1 MTIDK
6 EFVIERL
13 KIRAENKNDPHFKM
27 LEEIKNQH
35 KKLRMHVHGTN
46 VIEYIEKLEALE
58 NQTKINLRK
67 RLSRSNRSLFAD
79 VLRPVDKIFSKQG
92 GSKEYH
98 IKIESKLKN
107 FTDILSKINKGHSF
121 MKWLK
126 TYFVDKYVIDPNG
139 FFLVEYKNGIAYP
152 TYKSILTVADY
163 TQVGQSI
170 GYVIFEPEIIKVK
183 NKEAITIVRVY
194 DDEADYTYQIDLE
207 KWTISETNETFPN
220 PWKKVPAVL
229 CSDIEDT
236 LTGFKQ
242 TPIYEQIEDAD
253 EYLRINSVNTLQY
266 YHHGF
271 AKFWKVGTP
280 CKKCDGAGSV
290 TIKGQGDVYVDATC
304 PSCGG
309 KKFAEKEDVSDVTY
323 ISVPPDGSKGIVP
336 DIMGFITP
344 PIESLKALDD
354 KLKSMRDV
362 IYHSHWGTVIS
373 RDNKDQTAFEVS
385 INTQPMQDRLNGYTD
400 SLENIESLIVDLIG
414 YFYLQNGYGGSSI
427 NYGRNYVI
435 KGADELLDSYYKSK
449 EKKASYTILNEKLLK
464 YYHAQYSN
472 DMRGLD
478 ISLKLMQVEPMV
490 HNTLDETKSL
500 GIPPEMYSQKI
511 YYNDWLTNTKKE
523 DLYKLSTEELKISL
537 KQYSDEREKQTNKVP
552 GVPGTD

>member
-1 MTIDK
+1 VTIDK